1 MSILGSAKEFFG
13 LGIQDVNDA
22 DDAYYYDDRRYAAEP
37 GYGHDSAPLREERA
51 YEAPQP
57 RSYGST
63 RVHTPALVTATP
75 RDYNDAREIGEPF
88 RDGDAVIM
96 DMTRLE
102 PADAKRLVDFAAG
115 LCFALRGTMHNLSRG
130 LDTDR
135 RVFAIVPENS
145 GIAQSELERAAH
157 LR

>member
-37 GYGHDSAPLREERA
+37 GYGRDSAPLREERA
-51 YEAPQP
+51 YEAPQS

-75 RDYNDAREIGEPF
+75 RGYNDAREIGEPF

-96 DMTRLE
+96 DLTNLE

-145 GIAQSELERAAH
+145 GISQSELERAAH